1 MVSPLRSPRVAA
13 GLLLAAFAVVGYA
26 GRGPATAVVAV
37 PAPVAQVGA
46 WAGRVLPLDATDAVL
61 MGRDNDIAMMEYR
74 TGQEPPVWWL
84 RVASVGDRS
93 AFHPPELC
101 YVGNDIEVLERGPVI
116 VLSGGQ
122 GHKVM
127 RLLVAQ
133 NGRAYEAWYWFTAG
147 ERVTSSYYQQQLWL
161 LRDTLHGTAS
171 SGTLV
176 RISTPLDGG
185 ASASRRRLL
194 AFFTAYQDRLH
205 IPQVRLARR

>member
-1 MVSPLRSPRVAA
+1 MSLSGYSRVLAVAVLAGFAWLSWMVRAPVQAPPVSAGLPVHLGPWEGLVLDDPSAA
-13 GLLLAAFAVVGYA
+13 GLKTNQD
-26 GRGPATAVVAV
+26 TA
-37 PAPVAQVGA
+37 
-46 WAGRVLPLDATDAVL
+46 L
-61 MGRDNDIAMMEYR
+61 MQYQL
-74 TGQEPPVWWL
+74 GQEPPVWL
-84 RVASVGDRS
+84 VQTESVGNRA